1 MPSLFPGC
9 IRPRL
14 TIPQLAERRRR
25 LVAAAHVLVFGLLGV
40 LPSVTHAASPLAF
53 YNEAD
58 PDKAYK
64 LPGKEPV
71 TIATVTLE
79 VSQPSN
85 VLVQFTSHATSED
98 TAGCPCSVRASLR
111 ADDSAAKPVRRV
123 NLGAPGI
130 VEQFKYEHDRQGV
143 DGSYVFEAAPG
154 KHTYSLVMQ
163 QQSGDSKSIEFFYP
177 NLQAIAFPRQ

>member
-1 MPSLFPGC
+1 VS
-9 IRPRL
+9 
-14 TIPQLAERRRR
+14 
-25 LVAAAHVLVFGLLGV
+25 
-40 LPSVTHAASPLAF
+40 HAASPLTF

-64 LPGKEPV
+64 LPGKDPV
-71 TIATVTLE
+71 TIATVTLDI
-79 VSQPSN
+79 SQPSN